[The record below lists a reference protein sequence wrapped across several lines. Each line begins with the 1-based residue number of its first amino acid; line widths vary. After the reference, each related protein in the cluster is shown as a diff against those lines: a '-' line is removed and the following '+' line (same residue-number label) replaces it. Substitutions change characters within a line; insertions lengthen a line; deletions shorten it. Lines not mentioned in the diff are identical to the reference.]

1 MLRSPSSPVDRYRAS
16 RHQIRLRCNTL
27 IQSAACL
34 RATSLTYDEAMAIC
48 LLLAEAADAV
58 ADDDQLRDTW
68 AEEARL
74 MIELVLN
81 RTDD

>member
-1 MLRSPSSPVDRYRAS
+1 MPKSDV
-16 RHQIRLRCNTL
+16 T
-27 IQSAACL
+27 
-34 RATSLTYDEAMAIC
+34 LTYDEAMAVC
-48 LLLAEAADAV
+48 LLLAEAADV
-58 ADDDQLRDTW
+58 VVDDDQLRDTW

>member
-1 MLRSPSSPVDRYRAS
+1 MSPRVNGSIADRAERAFVTTWYS
-16 RHQIRLRCNTL
+16 RYVPGGDVT
-27 IQSAACL
+27 
-34 RATSLTYDEAMAIC
+34 LTYDEAMAIC

-58 ADDDQLRDTW
+58 TDDDQLRDTW

>member
-1 MLRSPSSPVDRYRAS
+1 M
-16 RHQIRLRCNTL
+16 I
-27 IQSAACL
+27 
-34 RATSLTYDEAMAIC
+34 LTYDEAMGIC

-58 ADDDQLRDTW
+58 AQEDHLRDMW

-81 RTDD
+81 RTDS

>member
-1 MLRSPSSPVDRYRAS
+1 MPGGDV
-16 RHQIRLRCNTL
+16 TL
-27 IQSAACL
+27 
-34 RATSLTYDEAMAIC
+34 TDDEAMAIC

-58 ADDDQLRDTW
+58 TAGDELRDTS
-68 AEEARL
+68 ADEARL

>member
-1 MLRSPSSPVDRYRAS
+1 MVP
-16 RHQIRLRCNTL
+16 
-27 IQSAACL
+27 QSDVI
-34 RATSLTYDEAMAIC
+34 LTYDEAMAIC

-58 ADDDQLRDTW
+58 VDDDQLRDTW

-74 MIELVLN
+74 MIELVLS

>member
-1 MLRSPSSPVDRYRAS
+1 
-16 RHQIRLRCNTL
+16 
-27 IQSAACL
+27 
-34 RATSLTYDEAMAIC
+34 MAIC

-58 ADDDQLRDTW
+58 VDDEQLRDTR

-74 MIELVLN
+74 MIELVPN

>member
-1 MLRSPSSPVDRYRAS
+1 MPQSVV
-16 RHQIRLRCNTL
+16 TL
-27 IQSAACL
+27 
-34 RATSLTYDEAMAIC
+34 TFDEAMAIC

-58 ADDDQLRDTW
+58 VDDDQLRDTW

>member
-1 MLRSPSSPVDRYRAS
+1 MP
-16 RHQIRLRCNTL
+16 
-27 IQSAACL
+27 QSNDVV
-34 RATSLTYDEAMAIC
+34 LTYDEAMAIC

-58 ADDDQLRDTW
+58 VEEDQLRDTW

>member
-1 MLRSPSSPVDRYRAS
+1 VPRSNVF
-16 RHQIRLRCNTL
+16 
-27 IQSAACL
+27 
-34 RATSLTYDEAMAIC
+34 LTYDEAMALC

-58 ADDDQLRDTW
+58 IEDAELRDTW

>member
-1 MLRSPSSPVDRYRAS
+1 MPRKDV
-16 RHQIRLRCNTL
+16 T
-27 IQSAACL
+27 
-34 RATSLTYDEAMAIC
+34 LTYDEAMAIC

-58 ADDDQLRDTW
+58 TEDDHLRDTW
-68 AEEARL
+68 AEEARR

>member
-1 MLRSPSSPVDRYRAS
+1 MPPSDV
-16 RHQIRLRCNTL
+16 T
-27 IQSAACL
+27 
-34 RATSLTYDEAMAIC
+34 LTYDEAMAIC
-48 LLLAEAADAV
+48 LLPAEAADAV

>member
-1 MLRSPSSPVDRYRAS
+1 MP
-16 RHQIRLRCNTL
+16 
-27 IQSAACL
+27 QSNDVV
-34 RATSLTYDEAMAIC
+34 LTYDEAMAVC

-58 ADDDQLRDTW
+58 VEEDQLRDTW
-68 AEEARL
+68 ADEARL

>member
-1 MLRSPSSPVDRYRAS
+1 VPGGDV
-16 RHQIRLRCNTL
+16 T
-27 IQSAACL
+27 
-34 RATSLTYDEAMAIC
+34 LTYDEAMAIC

-58 ADDDQLRDTW
+58 TADDELRDTW